1 MSFDVNPL
9 NNTPQLRATQTQD
22 GGAGN
27 TGYFERQKKK
37 KEEEELSQALFQEK
51 KDTFSLK
58 DAQEASYIEQ
68 PFLLKVVEY
77 LKNLFRRLL
86 HQ

>member
-9 NNTPQLRATQTQD
+9 HNTPQLRAAQTQD

-27 TGYFERQKKK
+27 TGYFEQQRKQKEDEERKK
-37 KEEEELSQALFQEK
+37 SLFEEKQ
-51 KDTFSLK
+51 DTFSLK
-58 DAQEASYIEQ
+58 DAKEMIYTDP

-77 LKNLFRRLL
+77 FKSMFRRLL

>member
-9 NNTPQLRATQTQD
+9 HNTPQLRAAQTQD

-27 TGYFERQKKK
+27 TGYFEQQRKKQEDDERK
-37 KEEEELSQALFQEK
+37 KSLFEEK
-51 KDTFSLK
+51 NDTFSLK
-58 DAQEASYIEQ
+58 DAKEIIYTD
-68 PFLLKVVEY
+68 PPMLLKIVDY
-77 LKNLFRRLL
+77 LRNMFRRLL

>member
-9 NNTPQLRATQTQD
+9 HNTPQLRAAQTQD

-27 TGYFERQKKK
+27 TGYFQQKREQ
-37 KEEEELSQALFQEK
+37 KEEDERKNSLFKETQ
-51 KDTFSLK
+51 DTFSLK
-58 DAQEASYIEQ
+58 DAKELIYTEP

-77 LKNLFRRLL
+77 FKSIFRRLL